1 MDLLSDMATE
11 SYIIP
16 LFTDIFCGS
25 TTWAMQAIH
34 LRNRN
39 GTSTA
44 EPVWISDSKF
54 QVPNPTY
61 IESWGGTVSLPL
73 LRFASFSSSWK
84 CLDAIFLSGAWWHR
98 QQQALLDPAG
108 RGQKYTYCE
117 VTPLVSNLL
126 ILLLHLLLFLLLGPG
141 KLSLPMFVGDLSKK
155 LWRIR
160 HCLMQGR
167 WIFWCF
173 RRRPPPAYGG
183 RESNIIVFDCVLTH
197 VYIYIY
203 KQTNI
208 LYIYI
213 HIIFIYIHRLIHM
226 WHMWR
231 SYSQIYRTHVH
242 FSWAHLQNGPSHTPT
257 LNAWTQRVKV

>member
-1 MDLLSDMATE
+1 MSRSVKVVWACSRIWQQNHTLSHYSQIFFVDPQHGQCKQ
-11 SYIIP
+11 YI
-16 LFTDIFCGS
+16 FE
-25 TTWAMQAIH
+25 
-34 LRNRN
+34 NRN

-141 KLSLPMFVGDLSKK
+141 KLSLPMFVGDLSKN

-197 VYIYIY
+197 VYIYI
-203 KQTNI
+203 
-208 LYIYI
+208 
-213 HIIFIYIHRLIHM
+213 
-226 WHMWR
+226 
-231 SYSQIYRTHVH
+231 
-242 FSWAHLQNGPSHTPT
+242 
-257 LNAWTQRVKV
+257 

>member
-1 MDLLSDMATE
+1 MSRSVQVVWTCSRIWQQNHTLSHYSQIFFVDPQHGQCKQYIFETGMVLL
-11 SYIIP
+11 P
-16 LFTDIFCGS
+16 LNQYGS
-25 TTWAMQAIH
+25 QTP
-34 LRNRN
+34 N
-39 GTSTA
+39 
-44 EPVWISDSKF
+44 SKF
-54 QVPNPTY
+54 QIPPDRV
-61 IESWGGTVSLPL
+61 IGRHRFV
-73 LRFASFSSSWK
+73 LRFAAFSSSWT

-141 KLSLPMFVGDLSKK
+141 KLSLPMFVGDLSKN

-183 RESNIIVFDCVLTH
+183 RESNIRVFDCVLTH

-203 KQTNI
+203 
-208 LYIYI
+208 
-213 HIIFIYIHRLIHM
+213 
-226 WHMWR
+226 
-231 SYSQIYRTHVH
+231 V
-242 FSWAHLQNGPSHTPT
+242 
-257 LNAWTQRVKV
+257 